1 MNDSNFFNWLGNA
14 VGSLIRIIVGVLQ
27 NVLGRFGT
35 AIREFSTSLAHAIGM
50 SPSTFNFALLIL
62 GLIFLFAAVGAFV
75 RRSIFGGII
84 WLILAVLVLG
94 GLTG

>member
-1 MNDSNFFNWLGNA
+1 MNDNNFFNWLGNA
-14 VGSLIRIIVGVLQ
+14 LGSLIRVIVGVLQ
-27 NVLGRFGT
+27 KVLGSFGT

-50 SPSTFNFALLIL
+50 NPSTFNFALLIL
-62 GLIFLFAAVGAFV
+62 GLLLLFAAISAFA
-75 RRSIFGGII
+75 RRSILGGII